1 MQNVA
6 YSWMSAPSSLPTP
19 TATPRL
25 PKGTLNANGSLN
37 RTQQA
42 WPGDAMT
49 RHCSSFCVL
58 ADRHTPAYKSR
69 QSEPS
74 ERSRPSRGAASSLP
88 ALLGFPP
95 LCRSPRLSAASR
107 CPRACAESHG
117 HGHYGVNSLPS
128 LHVCSVPSLSPL
140 SLRGPCFFQNTPR
153 FPHFPLVSASKLRK
167 RLVCVCPDLSVS
179 PNFSGTG
186 SFRGRR
192 GCGSAGKPGSL
203 AGREG
208 RAFKC
213 SPW

>member
-1 MQNVA
+1 
-6 YSWMSAPSSLPTP
+6 MSAPSSLPTP

-117 HGHYGVNSLPS
+117 HGHRHGHYGVNSLPS

-140 SLRGPCFFQNTPR
+140 SPSGAPASSKTRPGFLIFLWCQRPNCANVWSVFVQIFLSRRIFLGQALFVEGGAVALPGN
-153 FPHFPLVSASKLRK
+153 LVH
-167 RLVCVCPDLSVS
+167 
-179 PNFSGTG
+179 
-186 SFRGRR
+186 
-192 GCGSAGKPGSL
+192 
-203 AGREG
+203 
-208 RAFKC
+208 
-213 SPW
+213 